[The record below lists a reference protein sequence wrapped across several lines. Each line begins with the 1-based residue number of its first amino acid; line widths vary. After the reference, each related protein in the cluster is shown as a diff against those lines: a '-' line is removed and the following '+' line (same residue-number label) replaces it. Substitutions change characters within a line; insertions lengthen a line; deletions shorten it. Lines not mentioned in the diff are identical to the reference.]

1 MIILC
6 SINFRIWDWGTG
18 AKTTVCHNKS
28 AKYLSSRITSLE
40 WINAH
45 DYAMLMV
52 GADDGSVKVWKPNV
66 GQSREPSLISAW
78 QCLNDFKWKYS
89 GTLLSWEQYTQTA
102 IAAGDARV
110 IRFWDVEK
118 ELYASDI
125 MTGTDGPVTC
135 IDSAFSGVIYENYSK
150 VSFDSERY
158 NEGLSMNT
166 KQENKSLKSGM
177 VVVGCQDGSIRIFDR
192 RCGSRIAVFMEHY
205 GPVLGVYLMGDTCY
219 SGR

>member
-1 MIILC
+1 
-6 SINFRIWDWGTG
+6 
-18 AKTTVCHNKS
+18 
-28 AKYLSSRITSLE
+28 
-40 WINAH
+40 
-45 DYAMLMV
+45 MV
-52 GADDGSVKVWKPNV
+52 GSDDGSVKVWKPNT
-66 GQSREPSLISAW
+66 GQSREPSLVSAW

-110 IRFWDVEK
+110 IRLWDVEK
-118 ELYASDI
+118 EIYACDI

-135 IDSAFSGVIYENYSK
+135 LDSTYSGVSYENYSK
-150 VSFDSERY
+150 LSFDSERY
-158 NEGLSMNT
+158 NYGLSMDT
-166 KQENKSLKSGM
+166 KALKSGM

-192 RCGSRIAVFMEHY
+192 RCPSTEARIAVFMEHF